1 MKNKKRWLFFIVL
14 LIFIGGCSYF
24 VYKNLWEER
33 MEVTIEKEKVTP
45 TIDQLY
51 QLKMKDFTIY
61 PSPQTKSMQEGESL
75 LKEFLEKNMLVNGHF
90 LTNYKSNINESK
102 SELAVGHDSLSES
115 SGLWLRY
122 LALKGSKDEYDQFYK
137 KTKKIFFKNGQFSY
151 RLNANGKLSPVNASI
166 DDIRIMESL
175 IEAANRFKKPQ
186 YLEELK
192 QLLYTFEKQSLQGKV
207 LVDFYDTK
215 TGEAAH
221 TVSLYYLS
229 MKTLGYLYQIM
240 DIPKKYLQYQYDILQ
255 NGYLS
260 DTFPFY
266 RAQYDYKKEKYVE
279 KDKINVIES
288 LLSILYLAEI
298 GKAKPESI
306 QYIKERVTT
315 GTLYNA
321 YTPEGEVVDK
331 NQSAASYAI
340 VAMIAK
346 EIKDDFLYDQSMKIL
361 KNYQI
366 MNPKSP
372 IYGGIGNP
380 TTLDVFSY
388 NNLMALLA
396 YCY

>member
-1 MKNKKRWLFFIVL
+1 MKNKKHWLFFIL
-14 LIFIGGCSYF
+14 GLILFGGIGYFI
-24 VYKNLWEER
+24 YKGLWEER
-33 MEVTIEKEKVTP
+33 MKVTINKEEITP
-45 TIDQLY
+45 VVKNLY
-51 QLKMKDFTIY
+51 EIQSKDFIIH
-61 PSPQTKSMQEGESL
+61 PSKQTESMKEGETL
-75 LKEFLEKNMLVNGHF
+75 LRRFLEKDMLVDGKF
-90 LTNYKSNINESK
+90 ITNYKRNEEESK
-102 SELAVGHDSLSES
+102 GELAVGHDSLSES

-122 LALKGSKDEYDQFYK
+122 LALQGSEREYDAFYK
-137 KTKKIFFKNGQFSY
+137 KTKKLFFRKGQFSY
-151 RLNANGKLSPVNASI
+151 RLNTNGTLSPVNASI

-175 IEAANRFKKPQ
+175 IEASNRFQNPQ

-192 QLLYTFEKQSLQGKV
+192 QLLYTFQKQSLQGNV
-207 LVDFYDTK
+207 LVDFYNTETK
-215 TGEAAH
+215 EAAH

-229 MKTLGYLYQIM
+229 MKTLGYLYKM
-240 DIPKKYLQYQYDILQ
+240 MNIPEKYLQYQYEILK

-260 DTFPFY
+260 DDFPFY
-266 RAQYDYKKEKYVE
+266 QAQYDYKIEQYVQ

-315 GTLYNA
+315 GTLYNT

-331 NQSAASYAI
+331 SQSAASYAI

-346 EIKDDFLYDQSMKIL
+346 EINDDFLYKQSMKIL

-380 TTLDVFSY
+380 TSLDVFSY

>member
-1 MKNKKRWLFFIVL
+1 MK
-14 LIFIGGCSYF
+14 
-24 VYKNLWEER
+24 
-33 MEVTIEKEKVTP
+33 VTINKEEITP
-45 TIDQLY
+45 VVKELY
-51 QLKMKDFTIY
+51 QLKDKDFIIH
-61 PSPQTKSMQEGESL
+61 PSKKTESMKEGESL
-75 LKEFLEKNMLVNGHF
+75 LKTFLEKNMLIDGKF
-90 LTNYKSNINESK
+90 ITNYKRNEEESK
-102 SELAVGHDSLSES
+102 GELAVGHDSLSES

-122 LALKGSKDEYDQFYK
+122 LALQGSEKEYDSFYK
-137 KTKKIFFKNGQFSY
+137 KTKKLFFRKGQFSY
-151 RLNANGKLSPVNASI
+151 RLNANGTLSPVNASI

-175 IEAANRFKKPQ
+175 IEAANCFQKPQ

-192 QLLYTFEKQSLQGKV
+192 QLLYTFQKQSLQGSV
-207 LVDFYDTK
+207 LVDFYNTDTK
-215 TGEAAH
+215 EAAH
-221 TVSLYYLS
+221 TISLYYLS
-229 MKTLGYLYQIM
+229 MKTLGYLYQM
-240 DIPKKYLQYQYDILQ
+240 MKIPEKYLQYQYEILE

-260 DTFPFY
+260 DEFPFY
-266 RAQYDYKKEKYVE
+266 QAQYDYKTEQYVA

-298 GKAKPESI
+298 GKARAESI

-315 GTLYNA
+315 GTLYNT

-331 NQSAASYAI
+331 SQSAASYAI

-346 EIKDDFLYDQSMKIL
+346 EINDDLLYKQSMQIL